1 MQVLL
6 CLGIVILIVVVTGL
20 VTLGISIMIKRDT
33 YFLLVFSLFSVH
45 STFDA
50 QLVWIGY
57 NAFIMAYSYIKSAGK
72 ILRDER
78 KGEKSDGSSTAK
90 CITAA
95 R

>member
-45 STFDA
+45 SMCDQDDLFLHKDLGIVSVLI
-50 QLVWIGY
+50 Q
-57 NAFIMAYSYIKSAGK
+57 
-72 ILRDER
+72 
-78 KGEKSDGSSTAK
+78 KG
-90 CITAA
+90 
-95 R
+95 